1 MSFTNKAGVKRQAV
15 DRYIISS
22 AMVLNYLQ
30 NQLGFQVAADFTR
43 WTGVTANHSYVRM
56 RVVIDPKDIV
66 AAQPQS
72 QLWAER
78 VMQENAA
85 GIQFQDNVMEIL
97 RPFMFKETFGQNIP
111 AEDLEKMYTYG
122 IVGDKLADLISKN
135 KLAYSPN
142 MKVFRLYL
150 RPEAI
155 IRDMLSDPKSG
166 NIVMEDD
173 EGNQFPANFNIT
185 GVFGVES
192 DTIRWEVELSRGNMA
207 NTEIGV
213 IDFDKLFT

>member
-1 MSFTNKAGVKRQAV
+1 
-15 DRYIISS
+15 
-22 AMVLNYLQ
+22 
-30 NQLGFQVAADFTR
+30 
-43 WTGVTANHSYVRM
+43 
-56 RVVIDPKDIV
+56 
-66 AAQPQS
+66 
-72 QLWAER
+72 
-78 VMQENAA
+78 
-85 GIQFQDNVMEIL
+85 
-97 RPFMFKETFGQNIP
+97 MFKETFGQNIP